1 MDSHH
6 RKLEYMVV
14 YAQVCKNAKSVKNLI
29 DKRVFLCYYSE
40 HTPKNGVRFQ
50 PFGSGHK
57 TSFKKLEKRC

>member
-14 YAQVCKNAKSVKNLI
+14 FAHLCKNAKSVKNLI

-40 HTPKNGVRFQ
+40 HTPENGVRFQ
-50 PFGSGHK
+50 PFGS
-57 TSFKKLEKRC
+57 